1 MLCRVHGLKD
11 SGEIKEALYSLL
23 FLEKYVFWGTI
34 RKKKFLISTVLKVS
48 NSRHAFG
55 SLDREVLVVF
65 DEVCFQNDWS
75 WSYYFP

>member
-34 RKKKFLISTVLKVS
+34 RKK
-48 NSRHAFG
+48 
-55 SLDREVLVVF
+55 VF
-65 DEVCFQNDWS
+65 DFNCFKGFKLQACLWK
-75 WSYYFP
+75 FG